1 MNSSFL
7 GILANIF
14 MSLLLYLYEKY
25 SDNDGLNMIMS
36 DANRMELRKNQFGG
50 QPCSHGAMVTGHV
63 IMFLTLSA
71 FVVWHIIMIFWIY
84 QAWGKRR
91 KWRTL
96 ALPESVELSKRP
108 LPSILTQFNGQDT
121 AIAKAN
127 AALGKWAHRMHLD
140 KMIKTN
146 VDDGGS
152 GEKSEGDDDS
162 CSMEGVKSQAS
173 PYTLTNQTMEILK
186 EHSMPQESVDTEKL
200 N

>member
-1 MNSSFL
+1 MR
-7 GILANIF
+7 A
-14 MSLLLYLYEKY
+14 
-25 SDNDGLNMIMS
+25 
-36 DANRMELRKNQFGG
+36 
-50 QPCSHGAMVTGHV
+50 
-63 IMFLTLSA
+63 
-71 FVVWHIIMIFWIY
+71 
-84 QAWGKRR
+84 
-91 KWRTL
+91 

-108 LPSILTQFNGQDT
+108 LPPILTHQWADGHSKSQRSFREG
-121 AIAKAN
+121 
-127 AALGKWAHRMHLD
+127 AHRMHLD

-146 VDDGGS
+146 FDDGGS

>member
-1 MNSSFL
+1 METAIALLLSSVAAKFSAMESLPKVKTVTIAEAHMNSSFL

-127 AALGKWAHRMHLD
+127 AALGKWAHAC
-140 KMIKTN
+140 I
-146 VDDGGS
+146 
-152 GEKSEGDDDS
+152 
-162 CSMEGVKSQAS
+162 
-173 PYTLTNQTMEILK
+173 
-186 EHSMPQESVDTEKL
+186 
-200 N
+200 